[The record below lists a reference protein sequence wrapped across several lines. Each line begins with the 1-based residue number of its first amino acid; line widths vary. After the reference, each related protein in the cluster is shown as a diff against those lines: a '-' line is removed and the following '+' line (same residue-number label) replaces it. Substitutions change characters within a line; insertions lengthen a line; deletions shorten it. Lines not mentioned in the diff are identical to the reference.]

1 MDKETWIVVADGARA
16 RFYELRDHQPWLVP
30 ALDHDLVATRLTD
43 RDLESD
49 RPGRTTVRGT
59 GMSHG
64 MRQELDKH
72 RQAQLELARE
82 VAKALDTARNAG
94 LARIVLV
101 APPRSLGDLRE
112 ACSNEV
118 RALVTNEVAKDLS
131 KLSVHELSARLDEL
145 LG

>member
-1 MDKETWIVVADGARA
+1 VNKETWIVVADGARA
-16 RFYELRDHQPWLVP
+16 RFYALRDEKPWLVP

-72 RQAQLELARE
+72 RLAQLELARG

-112 ACSNEV
+112 ACSDEV
-118 RALVTNEVAKDLS
+118 RALVTNEVAKDFS
-131 KLSVHELSARLDEL
+131 KLSVHELSGRLDEL
-145 LG
+145 LQ